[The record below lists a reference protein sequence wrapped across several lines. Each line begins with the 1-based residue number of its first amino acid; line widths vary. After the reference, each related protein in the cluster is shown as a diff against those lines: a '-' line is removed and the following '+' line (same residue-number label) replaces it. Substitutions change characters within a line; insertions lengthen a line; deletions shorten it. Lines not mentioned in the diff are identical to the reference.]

1 MIPKELAQK
10 KENGQF
16 GWEHCYQTIIWSLPY
31 TPENTDHI
39 VLISVG
45 LGRMFWIVNN
55 QNEQERLEFLQKMS
69 LKDRTGDCTG
79 KIKKKREKKEWE
91 KNGKKE
97 KKNHKTY
104 QVAQIVFTTK
114 SSLVSSTPEAL
125 LAHETGEVV

>member
-1 MIPKELAQK
+1 MIPKQLAQK

-16 GWEHCYQTIIWSLPY
+16 GWEHCYQTITWSLPY
-31 TPENTDHI
+31 TPENTEHI

-45 LGRMFWIVNN
+45 LGRMFWIINN
-55 QNEQERLEFLQKMS
+55 QNGQERLEFLQKMS
-69 LKDRTGDCTG
+69 LKDRTGDCIG
-79 KIKKKREKKEWE
+79 KIKKKEKKKNE
-91 KNGKKE
+91 KKMEKRR